1 MSVQA
6 KAASITPPVQGK
18 NLWVFASSDSSTAIE
33 CHPSWNRSF
42 LTIEADGV
50 DVYVAFSDDPTATAD
65 PTATSTVT
73 SGVITAVDGDECR
86 KIPDGQERDFDLS
99 ALPWSSDDGKK
110 LYLVIVSSASG
121 GYVRVTR
128 SSGLVAL

>member
-18 NLWVFASSDSSTAIE
+18 NLWVFASSDTSAAIE

-50 DVYVAFSDDPTATAD
+50 DVYVAFSSDPNATVD
-65 PTATSTVT
+65 PTATSTVAG
-73 SGVITAVDGDECR
+73 GVITAVDGDECR

-99 ALPWSSDDGKK
+99 ALPWTSDDGKK

-128 SSGLVAL
+128 SSGPVTL